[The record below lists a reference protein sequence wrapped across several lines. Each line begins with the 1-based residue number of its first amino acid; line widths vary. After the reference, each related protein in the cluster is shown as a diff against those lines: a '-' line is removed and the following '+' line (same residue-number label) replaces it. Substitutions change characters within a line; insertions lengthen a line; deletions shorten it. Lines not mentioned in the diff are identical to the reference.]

1 MAFTDTLIDTRPLRT
16 SHTFRRLWIGSA
28 ASAFGGQITT
38 VAVLYQVWQLTGS
51 PVWVG
56 VIGVAHALPMIVFS
70 LIGGSLA
77 DAIDRRRLVLATT
90 IGSMVMSALLA
101 AQAIAGW
108 ESLPVVLGLVA
119 GSAACSAVGGPARRT
134 FVPRVLERDQVAA
147 GIALT
152 HIGFQAAM
160 LIGPAIAGLVIGGW
174 GLPVCYLLDAAT
186 FGVALYGVAS
196 LPAMPPAD
204 PSPSGPSGT
213 GSAATG
219 TVERAR
225 IGAISAG
232 FQYIARRPAL
242 GGSFLTDLAAT
253 VLAMPVALF
262 PVINQERFGGNP
274 ETLGLLLSAIAVGGI
289 GAGLLS
295 GAVTRAP
302 RPGTIQLAAAGA
314 WGLALAGLG
323 VSGAL
328 WGALAWLVVAG
339 AADTVSVISRGSV
352 VQLATEDAF
361 RGRVSAVEQ
370 VVGVAGPELGN
381 VRGGLLAGL
390 TSATVALSGG
400 GLLCVL
406 GVALIAATHP
416 ALRRFTTAPAEP
428 APLPA
433 VMVQHGLDP
442 RQPSRPEVPEPD
454 QHLV

>member
-1 MAFTDTLIDTRPLRT
+1 MGIGDTLIDIRPLRT
-16 SHTFRRLWIGSA
+16 SPAFRRLWIGSS

-38 VAVLYQVWQLTGS
+38 VAVLFQVWRLTGS

-56 VIGVAHALPMIVFS
+56 VIGLSHAVPMIVFS
-70 LIGGSLA
+70 LVGGGLA

-90 IGSMVMSALLA
+90 AGSMAMSALLA
-101 AQAIAGW
+101 AQAFAGPG
-108 ESLPVVLGLVA
+108 SLPLLLGLVA
-119 GSAACSAVGGPARRT
+119 GSAACSALGGPARRT
-134 FVPRVLERDQVAA
+134 FVPRVLDRDHVAA

-152 HIGFQAAM
+152 HMGFQAAM
-160 LIGPAIAGLVIGGW
+160 LIGPALAGLVIAGW
-174 GLPVCYLLDAAT
+174 GGPVCHLLDAAT
-186 FGVALYGVAS
+186 FGVALYGVAG
-196 LPAMPPAD
+196 LPALPPV
-204 PSPSGPSGT
+204 GI
-213 GSAATG
+213 SAPDTE
-219 TVERAR
+219 ERAGIR
-225 IGAISAG
+225 AIGAG
-232 FQYIARRPAL
+232 WRYIARRPAL

-274 ETLGLLLSAIAVGGI
+274 ETLGLFLSAIAVGGI

-295 GAVTRAP
+295 GGVTRAA
-302 RPGTIQLAAAGA
+302 RPGATQLVAAGV

-323 VSGAL
+323 VVAGAL
-328 WGALAWLVVAG
+328 WSVLACLVIAG

-352 VQLATEDAF
+352 VQLATQDSF

-390 TSATVALSGG
+390 TSATVAMTGG

-416 ALRRFTTAPAEP
+416 ALRRFTATPDDEAA
-428 APLPA
+428 ASPA
-433 VMVQHGLDP
+433 VVVQDGLDP
-442 RQPSRPEVPEPD
+442 GQPGRPEVPQPD

>member
-1 MAFTDTLIDTRPLRT
+1 MAITDTLIDTRPLRT
-16 SHTFRRLWIGSA
+16 SPAFRRLWIGSA
-28 ASAFGGQITT
+28 ASAFGGQITV

-56 VIGVAHALPMIVFS
+56 VIGLAHAVPMIVFS
-70 LIGGSLA
+70 LLGGSLA

-101 AQAIAGW
+101 AQAFAGW
-108 ESLPVVLGLVA
+108 GSLPAVLGLVA
-119 GSAACSAVGGPARRT
+119 GSAACSALGGPARKT

-160 LIGPAIAGLVIGGW
+160 LIGPAIAGLVIARLGTA
-174 GLPVCYLLDAAT
+174 GL
-186 FGVALYGVAS
+186 
-196 LPAMPPAD
+196 LPAGCGDLRRRAVRSGEPA
-204 PSPSGPSGT
+204 GH
-213 GSAATG
+213 ATG
-219 TVERAR
+219 RPSHRARQDRLAARDVERAGIR
-225 IGAISAG
+225 AIGAG
-232 FQYIARRPAL
+232 WRYIARRPAL

-274 ETLGLLLSAIAVGGI
+274 ETLGLFFSAIAVGGI

-295 GAVTRAP
+295 GAVTRAA
-302 RPGTIQLAAAGA
+302 RPGAIQLAAAGV

-323 VSGAL
+323 VTGSL
-328 WGALAWLVVAG
+328 WGALACLVIAG

-370 VVGVAGPELGN
+370 VVGVAGPELGQRSRRPAGGPD
-381 VRGGLLAGL
+381 VGHRRDDRRRAALRAGRGADRRDPPGIAPVHPVSTG
-390 TSATVALSGG
+390 TVAEKSL
-400 GLLCVL
+400 
-406 GVALIAATHP
+406 AARTE
-416 ALRRFTTAPAEP
+416 RRDRRP
-428 APLPA
+428 
-433 VMVQHGLDP
+433 H
-442 RQPSRPEVPEPD
+442 QP
-454 QHLV
+454 